1 MRLMTTVC
9 GIIRAALIAWP
20 LLAVSGGGLLADT
33 VTLRNGD
40 RLSGQVDSLSGGR
53 LLLDTDYAGRLS
65 VRVKAI
71 ESVTA
76 DGEFQVRMRRGER
89 LVGRFQ
95 AEQGAQRLLAADGGS
110 LPLALDQVQSASRAD
125 DALASLTGGWSAR
138 SDLSASVSSGNSET
152 QAINLLVQS
161 SLALR
166 RTVHDAALLIGR
178 EEADGVRVREQL
190 DLDYGYKRF
199 FNDKWF
205 ALGNAEYYRDE
216 LKGIDLRVT
225 LGGGIG
231 YQVWQDSFGALS
243 VGTGAT
249 VVFDEIGPKAA
260 QNPAWRWELDY
271 NRFIW
276 SKRLE
281 LFHRHSLLVIPDRG
295 RGEVIE
301 ASTGLRLALNERL
314 DTHFRIDHR
323 IDTAPT
329 EGARKT
335 DTAYNLGLG
344 LKF

>member
-1 MRLMTTVC
+1 MTTVY
-9 GIIRAALIAWP
+9 GTIRGALLAWP
-20 LLAVSGGGLLADT
+20 LLAISGDGLLADT
-33 VTLRNGD
+33 VTLKNGD

-53 LLLDTDYAGRLS
+53 LLLDTDYAGRLL

-89 LVGRFQ
+89 LVGSLQ
-95 AEQGAQRLLAADGGS
+95 AEQGAQRLLPADGGS
-110 LPLALDQVQSASRAD
+110 LPLALDQVQSASRASRAG
-125 DALASLTGGWSAR
+125 DALASLARGWSTR
-138 SDLSASVSSGNSET
+138 SDLSVSVSSGNSET
-152 QAINLLVQS
+152 EAVNLLVQS
-161 SLALR
+161 SLALK
-166 RTVHDAALLIGR
+166 RTVHDATLLIGR

-199 FNDKWF
+199 LNDKWF

-249 VVFDEIGPKAA
+249 VVFDEIGTKSA

-329 EGARKT
+329 EGAKKT
-335 DTAYNLGLG
+335 DTAYNLALG
-344 LKF
+344 PKF

>member
-9 GIIRAALIAWP
+9 GTMRGALLAWP
-20 LLAVSGGGLLADT
+20 LLAISGGSLLADT
-33 VTLRNGD
+33 VTLKNGD
-40 RLSGQVDSLSGGR
+40 RLSGQVDSLSGGH
-53 LLLDTDYAGRLS
+53 LLVDTEYAGRLL

-95 AEQGAQRLLAADGGS
+95 AEQGAQRLLPADGVS
-110 LPLALDQVQSASRAD
+110 LPLALDQVRSASRAG
-125 DALASLTGGWSAR
+125 DALASLARGWSAR
-138 SDLSASVSSGNSET
+138 SDLSASISSGNSET
-152 QAINLLVQS
+152 EAINLLVHS
-161 SLALR
+161 SLALK

-199 FNDKWF
+199 LNDKWF

-249 VVFDEIGPKAA
+249 IVFDEIGTRAA

-329 EGARKT
+329 EGAKKT